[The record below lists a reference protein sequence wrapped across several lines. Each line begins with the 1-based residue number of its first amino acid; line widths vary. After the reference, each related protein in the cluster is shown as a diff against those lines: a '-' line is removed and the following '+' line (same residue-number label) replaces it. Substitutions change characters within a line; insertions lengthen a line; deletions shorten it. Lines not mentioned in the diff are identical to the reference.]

1 MALTSEPV
9 SIRKC
14 VRVCES
20 LTKKRR
26 LEFGPVAL
34 VATSVRPKRSPAAG
48 LLALLG
54 GFTKFFVVP
63 AERLLQR
70 VSGGGASGAAS
81 SQFTAVSSRA
91 VLGERVDEVSEAS
104 HFSASEVVR
113 EMADTDGAATL
124 ITLSAMSAS
133 LARSVFSSAKA
144 RTMCMFGGSRW
155 RNSFLRKLLL
165 SAAGPR

>member
-54 GFTKFFVVP
+54 GFAKFFVVP
-63 AERLLQR
+63 AERLLRR
-70 VSGGGASGAAS
+70 VSGGGAAFGGGASGAAS
-81 SQFTAVSSRA
+81 SRFTAVSSRA
-91 VLGERVDEVSEAS
+91 VLGRYKTRNGTERNGTEPEV
-104 HFSASEVVR
+104 
-113 EMADTDGAATL
+113 
-124 ITLSAMSAS
+124 I
-133 LARSVFSSAKA
+133 
-144 RTMCMFGGSRW
+144 
-155 RNSFLRKLLL
+155 
-165 SAAGPR
+165 